1 MANLRVAE
9 LDFDTIKQNLKEFLQ
24 AQSEF
29 TDYDFEGSG
38 LSVLLDVLAYN
49 THYNAYLGNMLANE
63 MFLDSAVKRSSAVSL
78 AKHLGYTPRSTT
90 ASKAIVS
97 VEVNNP
103 TGSPTTLTIAK
114 NTPFNINL
122 DGAAFT
128 FYNLEEITINRSD
141 GTYIFPEVEVYEGQ
155 LLTQT
160 FVVTN
165 PGPNEKFIIPSNNVD
180 TSTIRLTVQNSFTD
194 ATTSIYTLAT
204 DISGLSGESK
214 VFFIEE
220 SPLEKYQIYFG
231 DGTIG
236 KKLSVGNIINIEYLV
251 TSGSDANASNLI
263 SQSFTTTSIGGSS
276 DVIVTTVTNPYGGGD
291 KEDIDS
297 IKFNAP
303 MMNSAKNRAVTAE
316 DYKSL
321 ISANF
326 VDAESIAVW
335 GGEEN
340 IPPSFGKIYISLKP
354 FEGTQISQQA
364 KEDLLINVLAPKKVL
379 AVTPEFVDP
388 EYYYVGLLV
397 DVIYDSRL
405 TTKSSSLI
413 RQNVNDV
420 IENYFQTS
428 LQKFDKDFNKSL
440 LIKSIL
446 DSDSSIVSVIIQIKL
461 QKRTTVNLNSEN
473 SFISD
478 SRIKFNNGV
487 KPGSFYTTRFN
498 VNLSNVE
505 TLTRI
510 IDVPDTATP
519 SDTGTGTLKLINVA
533 TGQTVNSN
541 IGSIN
546 YGTGDVTVLA
556 FTPTSLP
563 NTITDL
569 RFNSTIQESDHNLV
583 VAKNEI
589 LILDDSTYNGVGGL
603 ETGLTINVSSS

>member
-90 ASKAIVS
+90 SAKAVVS

-141 GTYIFPEVEVYEGQ
+141 GTYIFPDVEIYEGQ

-165 PGPNEKFIIPSNNVD
+165 PGPSEKFVIPSNNVD

-204 DISGLSGESK
+204 DISGLTGESK

-220 SPLEKYQIYFG
+220 NPLEKYQIYFG

-263 SQSFTTTSIGGSS
+263 SQSFTTTTIGGSS
-276 DVIVTTVTNPYGGGD
+276 DVLVTTITNPYGGGD

-303 MMNSAKNRAVTAE
+303 LMNSAKNRAVTAE

-326 VDAESIAVW
+326 ADAESIAVW

-364 KEDLLINVLAPKKVL
+364 KENLLVDVLAPKKVL

-397 DVIYDSRL
+397 DIIYDSRL

-413 RQNVNDV
+413 KQNVND
-420 IENYFQTS
+420 IIQNYFQTY

-440 LIKSIL
+440 LIKNIL
-446 DSDSSIVSVIIQIKL
+446 DSDSSIVSVIIQIRL
-461 QKRTTVNLNSEN
+461 QKRYIVNFNSEN

-478 SRIKFNNGV
+478 NKVKFNNGV
-487 KPGSFYTTRFN
+487 KPGSFFTTRFN

-510 IDVPDTATP
+510 IDVPDTASP
-519 SDTGTGTLKLINVA
+519 SDTGTGTLKLINTT

-569 RFNSTIQESDHNLV
+569 RFNATIQESDHNLI

-603 ETGLTINVSSS
+603 ETGLTINVSTS